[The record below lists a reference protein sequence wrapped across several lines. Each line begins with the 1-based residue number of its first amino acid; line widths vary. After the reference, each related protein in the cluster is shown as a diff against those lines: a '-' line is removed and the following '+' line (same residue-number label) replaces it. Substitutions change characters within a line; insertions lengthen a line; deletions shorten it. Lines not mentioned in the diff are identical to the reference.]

1 MKCSHRFG
9 KGRSSRPAHRGRKT
23 TVFLETGFPTGSSL
37 AVARGL
43 LLLVLVLLVFVP
55 CPAGAGS
62 ESDVWKDLDEG
73 LKVAEFSSSPS
84 DDVEYKITVVK
95 VDPRF
100 YAFKLIAA
108 SENGREKLTARE
120 WSQRFNLVAAV
131 NSGMYQEDGLSSVG
145 YMKNF
150 DHINNPRL
158 GKDKTVL
165 AFNPVGRELPEVQ
178 IIDRECQ
185 DFEVLRRKYRTM
197 VQSIRMISC
206 DQENV
211 WSRQAGKWSTV
222 AIGTDDAGKVLLLFC
237 RSPITVHDFV
247 EVLLSLP
254 LSLHRAMYLEGGPQA
269 SLYLSTGKTTL
280 ERYGSWEPTFE
291 ENNPILIPMPI
302 PNVIG
307 IVKKTH

>member
-1 MKCSHRFG
+1 LMG
-9 KGRSSRPAHRGRKT
+9 
-23 TVFLETGFPTGSSL
+23 
-37 AVARGL
+37 RGL
-43 LLLVLVLLVFVP
+43 LLPVLLLLIFQ
-55 CPAGAGS
+55 CRTAWSGS
-62 ESDVWKDLDEG
+62 DRDIWKEIEEG
-73 LKVAEFSSSPS
+73 LRVAEFSSSPS

-95 VDPRF
+95 LDPRS
-100 YAFKLIAA
+100 YALKLISA
-108 SENGREKLTARE
+108 SENGREKMTARE
-120 WSQRFNLVAAV
+120 WSQKFNLVAAV
-131 NSGMYQEDGLSSVG
+131 NSGMYQEDGLTSVG

-150 DHINNPRL
+150 DHVNNPRL

-165 AFNPVGRELPEVQ
+165 AFNPVGPDVPEVQ

-185 DFEVLRRKYRTM
+185 DFNGLRQKYGTL

-211 WSRQAGKWSTV
+211 WRQQAGKWSTV
-222 AIGTDDAGKVLLLFC
+222 AIGTDEAGKVLLLFC

-307 IVKKTH
+307 IVKKAP